1 MYGLGWTIHPSKP
14 EKTMERRKFLVGLGS
29 ASIGGSAL
37 VGSGAFSRVESQ
49 RGATIQVAEDPY
61 AYLGLAKC
69 GYPDDETPNSSYA
82 HLDGDGHLEI
92 LMNDE
97 NPDHLEGDLG
107 AGVNSDSM
115 TWFHNVFQICN
126 QGKETVC
133 VHIEEFETLDNHED
147 YDEPT
152 VDFYLG
158 DEDYDGVHDRSI
170 VGEENRFELEV
181 GECECVG
188 IKTVTKGLS
197 ESNEHELIPDS
208 DITII
213 ADVDCEPQIPGE
225 ENGEENGENDEPDDP
240 EEVDTEHPAISWV
253 SFCVDEGSISADD
266 ISFEVTQ
273 IKKDEED
280 FEPVQIEWESV
291 VEVSNVTL
299 KGGQE
304 FWHFEDGGTSG
315 TATMGGGVPNELS
328 PGSFC
333 PDEQCG
339 IKFEWNKETLQFDF
353 DENSC

>member
-1 MYGLGWTIHPSKP
+1 
-14 EKTMERRKFLVGLGS
+14 MERRKFLVGLGS

-49 RGATIQVAEDPY
+49 RGVTIEVAEDPY

-158 DEDYDGVHDRSI
+158 DGDYDGVHERSI
-170 VGEENRFELEV
+170 VGEENHFELEV
-181 GECECVG
+181 GDCVCVG
-188 IKTVTKGLS
+188 IKTVTKGRS
-197 ESNEHELIPDS
+197 EGDELLVDG
-208 DITII
+208 DITIV
-213 ADVDCEPQIPGE
+213 ADVECPDEPRTPGE
-225 ENGEENGENDEPDDP
+225 ENGDPKDPEEP
-240 EEVDTEHPAISWV
+240 EEVDTDHPAISWV
-253 SFCVDEGSISADD
+253 SFCVEEGSISAED
-266 ISFEVTQ
+266 ISKIDVTQ
-273 IKKDEED
+273 IKKGEED
-280 FEPVQIEWESV
+280 FDPVQIEWEVDENSD

-299 KGGQE
+299 KGGTE
-304 FWHFEDGGTSG
+304 FWHFDAGGTSG
-315 TATMGGGVPNELS
+315 TVTMGDGYGPKPQYGQKSQSPCPEGSCGV
-328 PGSFC
+328 
-333 PDEQCG
+333 
-339 IKFEWNKETLQFDF
+339 KFEW
-353 DENSC
+353 DEDNLEFELEPDHQDTC